1 MALFSANQYKACFSI
16 GLMLVA
22 LSDVLAGEVTAFPF
36 DEAGLNLDSPLPGTE
51 INAENIAQYV
61 GIVDDVLASQVAK
74 GALTFTVG
82 KPTAFESHPNYVA
95 ATEKFGA
102 QTQLGDAPGE
112 LNGYVAGKPFP
123 APLSADDPRGGEK
136 LAWNMRYA
144 YGGDSV
150 VIPEMYWYYR
160 NMRQD
165 QVQRKLKFSARS
177 LKFAHR
183 TVKEPLPSVEPNPF
197 QVASAIYLEVH
208 SPPDIAETQL
218 VLFYNKLDA
227 EPEQAWMYVP
237 ILRRVRRIATKAKTD
252 SFLGSDIMIEDFL
265 GYSGRIMDMEWKI
278 LGESRLLLPFYEYSN
293 QEHST
298 DKARKYSYNFVD
310 FHGEAH
316 CYPKVTWQLRD
327 AYILEGSTTRN
338 DHPIGKRIFY
348 VDKQTSVAPL
358 TFIYDKAGDLWKI
371 GIGGVSHPD
380 YHVAENQGS
389 GAPILDSSAMID
401 VQNRTCTTIQMV
413 TIVNN
418 DKLEAKDFS
427 PNNLR

>member
-1 MALFSANQYKACFSI
+1 MALLSSIQSKAIFSV
-16 GLMLVA
+16 GLILIPLNYA
-22 LSDVLAGEVTAFPF
+22 LAGDVTAFPF
-36 DEAGLNLDSPLPGTE
+36 DEVGLNLDSPVSGTE
-51 INAENIAQYV
+51 INAENIAQYA
-61 GIVDDVLASQVAK
+61 GIVEDVLESQITR
-74 GALTFTVG
+74 GALTITVG
-82 KPTAFESHPNYVA
+82 KPISFEPHPAYVA
-95 ATEKFGA
+95 ATAEFGA
-102 QTQLGDAPGE
+102 KTQLGSAPGE

-123 APLSADDPRGGEK
+123 GPLAADDPRGGEK
-136 LAWNMRYA
+136 LAWNLRYA

-160 NMRQD
+160 DMRQD
-165 QVQRKLKFSARS
+165 RVQRKLKFSAQS

-183 TVKEPLPSVEPNPF
+183 TVKEPLPSVEPNPY
-197 QVASAIYLEVH
+197 QIASAIYLRVH

-218 VLFYNKLDA
+218 VLFYNILDA

-293 QEHST
+293 QEHSS
-298 DKARKYSYNFVD
+298 DKARKYDYNFVD
-310 FHGEAH
+310 FHGEGH

-327 AYILEGSTTRN
+327 TYVLVGSTTRA
-338 DHPIGKRIFY
+338 DHPIGRRIFY
-348 VDKQTSVAPL
+348 VDKQTGVAPL
-358 TFIYDKAGDLWKI
+358 TYIYDKAGELWKI
-371 GIGGVSHPD
+371 GIAGVSHSE
-380 YHVAENQGS
+380 HHIAENKGS
-389 GAPILDSSAMID
+389 GAPILDSSVMID
-401 VQNRTCTTIQMV
+401 IQNRSCTTIQMV

-418 DKLEAKDFS
+418 DKLRAKDFS

>member
-1 MALFSANQYKACFSI
+1 MAWTTSVLFKAILFA
-16 GLMLVA
+16 GTVLV
-22 LSDVLAGEVTAFPF
+22 LTENSLAEDIAAFPF
-36 DEAGLNLDSPLPGTE
+36 DEAGLRAASPSPGTA
-51 INAENIAQYV
+51 ISSENITQYAD
-61 GIVDDVLASQVAK
+61 IVEDVLESQIAK
-74 GALTFTVG
+74 NLLTITVG
-82 KPTAFESHPNYVA
+82 ETISFEPHAAYVA
-95 ATEKFGA
+95 ATKKFGTT
-102 QTQLGDAPGE
+102 TQLGAPGE
-112 LNGYVAGKPFP
+112 LSAYVAGKPFGALP
-123 APLSADDPRGGEK
+123 AIDDPRSGEK

-160 NMRQD
+160 NMRKD
-165 QVQRKLKFSARS
+165 SVQRKLKFSAQS

-183 TVKEPLPSVEPNPF
+183 TVKEPLPSVEPNPY
-197 QVASAIYLEVH
+197 QVASAIYLKVH
-208 SPPDIAETQL
+208 APQDIADTQL
-218 VLFYNKLDA
+218 VLFYNKVDT
-227 EPEQAWMYVP
+227 EPEQAWMYLP

-265 GYSGRIMDMEWKI
+265 GYSGRIMDMNWKI
-278 LGESRLLLPFYEYSN
+278 IGESRVLLPFYEYSK
-293 QEHST
+293 QQHSN
-298 DKARKYSYNFVD
+298 DKARKHDYKFID
-310 FHGEAH
+310 FHGESH

-327 AYILEGSTTRN
+327 AYILEGSTTRS

-358 TFIYDKAGDLWKI
+358 TYIYDKAGDLWKI

-380 YHVAENQGS
+380 YHVAENKGS

-401 VQNRTCTTIQMV
+401 IQNRTCTTIQMI

-418 DKLEAKDFS
+418 DKMRAKDFT